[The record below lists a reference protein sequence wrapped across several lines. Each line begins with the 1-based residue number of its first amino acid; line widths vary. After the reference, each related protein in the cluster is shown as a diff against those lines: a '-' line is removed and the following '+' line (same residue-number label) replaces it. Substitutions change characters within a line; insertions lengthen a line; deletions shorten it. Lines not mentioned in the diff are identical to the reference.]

1 MPLKLTIET
10 DGAVW
15 ACDWNECLMKWGITA
30 ILWNFQTVM
39 HQATRP
45 QHESSAWYLLT
56 VLHLLNVVTFYW
68 CGRRFLFMIEKEIIC
83 EMTNNW
89 YLNWR
94 IENIGWVSHVEI
106 YRLRK
111 GHDRQSFDSGHETSE
126 TIMKSTIFMYII
138 RLTNHSDVLCPKL
151 SVFLCNQSIY
161 FSQGCVLC
169 CSCLCPSCW
178 YGVCAIRCMFWH
190 SNHSEASGC
199 CSVAKSLA
207 LFIFAVV
214 VLVPS
219 HSPCCNYTF
228 CRTDSACG
236 KDTQTYS
243 HSKTKLWLIWL
254 VLCFWFWFCMSLVQ
268 LVLWLALS
276 IVLNAR

>member
-83 EMTNNW
+83 KMTNNW

-94 IENIGWVSHVEI
+94 IQNIGWVSHVEI
-106 YRLRK
+106 YRLSK
-111 GHDRQSFDSGHETSE
+111 GHDWQSFDSGHETSE
-126 TIMKSTIFMYII
+126 INWNRLSSCTSYDWQTIQTFFDP
-138 RLTNHSDVLCPKL
+138 NWA
-151 SVFLCNQSIY
+151 F
-161 FSQGCVLC
+161 
-169 CSCLCPSCW
+169 
-178 YGVCAIRCMFWH
+178 VCAISRFISH
-190 SNHSEASGC
+190 KGVC
-199 CSVAKSLA
+199 C
-207 LFIFAVV
+207 V
-214 VLVPS
+214 VLVFVLAGTVYVRFGV
-219 HSPCCNYTF
+219 CF
-228 CRTDSACG
+228 
-236 KDTQTYS
+236 DTQT
-243 HSKTKLWLIWL
+243 IQRRAAV
-254 VLCFWFWFCMSLVQ
+254 VLL
-268 LVLWLALS
+268 
-276 IVLNAR
+276 LNHWHCLFLLLLF